1 MTIGLIQNKLK
12 VGFVKFSRDQEA
24 RNNSLIQS
32 IFNKK
37 QPCAKP
43 VVEPMKTNKNNKL

>member
-32 IFNKK
+32 IFTESLLCS
-37 QPCAKP
+37 PG
-43 VVEPMKTNKNNKL
+43 KTEKSP